1 MRICFVEWPIFIH
14 CRICCSF
21 SLVQLY
27 LYHTPLTVKADKAGR
42 KLKVIDFLLKWQQ
55 VCVFI
60 YVMLMLCVWPV
71 LVFISASSDCAS
83 SDCAPQIR
91 SYFVNLSWWLW
102 SSGTQLHFGSSVFR
116 SYRWQM
122 SADGGSRRGGF
133 QSSCVQ
139 RLGHTWQDGDC
150 KKKISLSVTL
160 IAGWSSGLH
169 IPCTEVGVCSPWNR
183 TYVNCSLV

>member
-27 LYHTPLTVKADKAGR
+27 LYHTPLRVKADKAGC
-42 KLKVIDFLLKWQQ
+42 KLSYWFFLFKWQQ

-60 YVMLMLCVWPV
+60 YVMLMASVWPV
-71 LVFISASSDCAS
+71 LVFISASSDRAS
-83 SDCAPQIR
+83 QIR
-91 SYFVNLSWWLW
+91 SYFVNLSWRLW

-139 RLGHTWQDGDC
+139 RLGCTWQDGDC
-150 KKKISLSVTL
+150 KKKISFSVTL
-160 IAGWSSGLH
+160 IAGWSS
-169 IPCTEVGVCSPWNR
+169 PV
-183 TYVNCSLV
+183 TYTMHRGRCLQSLELNIC